1 MRFGIHL
8 SIITERLNLTT
19 DRWREKMITVYIVK
33 DLPSGNFYTI
43 SAHEL
48 HRIDG
53 SVTTLGDREVG
64 STFTLY
70 DTVTDV
76 DWETLIYA
84 SINLGKD
91 RLIVEE
97 ENLEEDIKMI
107 THHPYISGEKK
118 ND

>member
-1 MRFGIHL
+1 
-8 SIITERLNLTT
+8 
-19 DRWREKMITVYIVK
+19 MITVYVVK
-33 DLPSGNFYTI
+33 DITSDNFYTI

-84 SINLGKD
+84 SIELGRD

-107 THHPYISGEKK
+107 THHPYINGDKDDQ
-118 ND
+118 NLH

>member
-1 MRFGIHL
+1 
-8 SIITERLNLTT
+8 
-19 DRWREKMITVYIVK
+19 MITVYIVK

-64 STFTLY
+64 SKFTLY

-118 ND
+118 NDS